1 MIKYNYIE
9 EGVNIMARKLSAFEK
24 LCRESIKLEN
34 QRIKMVNERIKQDNQ
49 LKVDSWNKEIID
61 NFNYIDSFTKN
72 VKLVKFNPN
81 FYYDSK
87 LKKFKFKEY
96 KPLPKPNEKVIKKQ
110 VGYIKE
116 NKILESIFKKRQIKR
131 LLVEEKF
138 KKKFNDAE
146 KLYNIEEKENKIK
159 YNKEKENYKKEIDEY
174 NLKILERKNN
184 FLNKDTDEIQT
195 VLEEWCKNF
204 FARKNKNGIGTTSIH
219 INVARNNPTD
229 WVLDIQFGK
238 LEDIVPNIKKYIY
251 LKTKNTYKEI
261 NYSKGEREYIL
272 EKIIFNSAFK
282 YMLLISFYFKDIIK
296 NINVKCYVEDID
308 LATGKNEKKYIMS
321 AIFPIE
327 KINFD
332 NTDMIEP
339 KAFFDYVGAKYNL
352 PFLELK
358 KIIPYSFDSSDTI
371 DYIDNKIDGFDFE
384 KVSKIL
390 LEKNG
395 FYDVYVTQASGD
407 YGADIIAY
415 KDKIK
420 YAIQCKKFAS
430 KVGVK
435 AVQEVIASREMYKCH
450 VGAILT
456 NNYFTP
462 NAIKLAEE
470 NKILLWD
477 LNDLSKMIEKMNNN
491 EIVQE
496 KVEINFDNEEE
507 KQ

>member
-1 MIKYNYIE
+1 
-9 EGVNIMARKLSAFEK
+9 MARRLSTFEK
-24 LCRESIKLEN
+24 LYRQSIKLEN
-34 QRIKMVNERIKQDNQ
+34 QRIKEANERIKQDNQ

-61 NFNYIDSFTKN
+61 YYNFIDSFTKN

-81 FYYDSK
+81 YYYDSQ
-87 LKKFKFKEY
+87 LKKFKFREY
-96 KPLPKPNEKVIKKQ
+96 KPLPKPNEKAIKKQ

-116 NKILESIFKKRQIKR
+116 NKILESIFKNRQNQR
-131 LLVEEKF
+131 LRIEDEFKEKL
-138 KKKFNDAE
+138 KNAE
-146 KLYNIEEKENKIK
+146 KLYNNEEKENKIK
-159 YNKEKENYKKEIDEY
+159 YDKEKENYKKEIDAY
-174 NLKILERKNN
+174 NSKILERKNN
-184 FLNKDTDEIQT
+184 FLNNDTDEIQI
-195 VLEEWCKNF
+195 VLEDWYKNF
-204 FARKNKNGIGTTSIH
+204 FVRKNQDGIGAISTC
-219 INVARNNPTD
+219 INVAGNNPTD
-229 WVLDIQFGK
+229 WVFDIKFGK
-238 LEDIVPNIKKYIY
+238 FEDIVPTIKKYIY
-251 LKTKNTYKEI
+251 LKTKNDYKEI
-261 NYSKGEREYIL
+261 NYSRNEREYIL
-272 EKIIFNSAFK
+272 EKIIFNSAFQL
-282 YMLLISFYFKDIIK
+282 MLLISFYFKDIIK
-296 NINVKCYVEDID
+296 NINIKCYVEDID

-332 NTDMIEP
+332 NIDMIEP

-352 PFLELK
+352 PFFELK

-384 KVSKIL
+384 KISKII

-395 FYDVYVTQASGD
+395 FYDVYVTKASGD
-407 YGADIIAY
+407 YGADVIAY

-435 AVQEVIASREMYKCH
+435 AVQEVMASREMYKCH

-477 LNDLSKMIEKMNNN
+477 LNELSKMIDKMNNN
-491 EIVQE
+491 EIIQE
-496 KVEINFDNEEE
+496 KIEINFENVEE
-507 KQ
+507 